1 MEAVVRSCS
10 EVAPGADDEG
20 GDDACADEVGV
31 EARAAGRHRGT
42 TSDAVATHSPPP
54 RVQRPGAVR
63 KKTRHKRKQKTPEN
77 RDTRLTPDVSE
88 PVTEVIRPRD
98 LERDNAALEPKVD
111 RLKRNTLQQATRITQ
126 LERDLGCFTDEHDGL
141 KHAHEVYKSNAT
153 TMIDEKNYHISD
165 LQDKVRTLEKQVA
178 KNLDEPEQHFFE
190 VKTSWCDKVNTLEA
204 QVFNLNR
211 RVAADSLECSRM
223 ESLFADAQQRLKNQ
237 QQQQRAKFEEQL
249 LERDTELANVRR
261 SHEEELQRQR
271 ALQDYRLDELRMQAA
286 DPRAQLSQAQ
296 EDCDREFSRAQALTA
311 ELNKKEAECKGNQE
325 RIQGLE
331 AGQNTML
338 AKVSE
343 LEKQLCVVS
352 HTLKENETEQKTT
365 KEELAK
371 LEEVRVVAEMK
382 NGRLKAGLEAR
393 QQQAVNQFKLA
404 EEGTQLHES
413 VERVTAK
420 AEQLEEAT
428 VNASNC
434 IRVSDLACKVAVLED
449 HSRVEREY

>member
-1 MEAVVRSCS
+1 
-10 EVAPGADDEG
+10 
-20 GDDACADEVGV
+20 
-31 EARAAGRHRGT
+31 
-42 TSDAVATHSPPP
+42 
-54 RVQRPGAVR
+54 
-63 KKTRHKRKQKTPEN
+63 
-77 RDTRLTPDVSE
+77 
-88 PVTEVIRPRD
+88 
-98 LERDNAALEPKVD
+98 
-111 RLKRNTLQQATRITQ
+111 
-126 LERDLGCFTDEHDGL
+126 
-141 KHAHEVYKSNAT
+141 
-153 TMIDEKNYHISD
+153 MIDKKNHHISD

-204 QVFNLNR
+204 QVFNLDR

-223 ESLFADAQQRLKNQ
+223 ERLLADAQQRLKN

-343 LEKQLCVVS
+343 LEKQLRVVS

-371 LEEVRVVAEMK
+371 LKQVLVVAEMK

-393 QQQAVNQFKLA
+393 QQQAVNQSKLA

-428 VNASNC
+428 VNAINC
-434 IRVSDLACKVAVLED
+434 IRVSGLACKVAVLED
-449 HSRVEREY
+449 HSCVEREY